1 MEEQH
6 ERVMSTALS
15 WCAGPAA
22 VAGVLPMSFA
32 ATPPVPT
39 RMSLPPAAV
48 WLALARRALASDRYE
63 EALRC
68 FDAAVSHEPR
78 LALAHLGRAL
88 CLAQLGREK
97 DAEEATEVVLEAAQG
112 QEEVLYH
119 LAQMCAR
126 EGATSV
132 GAPLLR
138 HAVAAIP
145 KLEERAAKDKLFA
158 DHPAYLMAIGRL

>member
-1 MEEQH
+1 
-6 ERVMSTALS
+6 MSTALS

-22 VAGVLPMSFA
+22 VAGVLPMSF
-32 ATPPVPT
+32 PPARPPSMT
-39 RMSLPPAAV
+39 LPPAAV
-48 WLALARRALASDRYE
+48 WLALARRALGHGRFE

-68 FDAAVSHEPR
+68 FDSAITHEPR
-78 LALAHLGRAL
+78 LAIAHLGRAL

-97 DAEEATEVVLEAAQG
+97 DAEEATEIVLEAASG

-126 EGATSV
+126 EGAASV

-138 HAVAAIP
+138 QAVEARP
-145 KLEERAAKDKLFA
+145 QLEERAVKDKLFA
-158 DHPAYLMAIGRL
+158 DHPTYLMAIGRL

>member
-1 MEEQH
+1 
-6 ERVMSTALS
+6 MSSALA

-22 VAGVLPMSFA
+22 VAGVVPMSFA
-32 ATPPVPT
+32 PSSPPPALLPPV
-39 RMSLPPAAV
+39 AV
-48 WLALARRALASDRYE
+48 WLALARRALSHGRYD

-78 LALAHLGRAL
+78 MALAHLGRAL
-88 CLAQLGREK
+88 CLGQLGREK
-97 DAEEATEVVLEAAQG
+97 DAEEAMEVVLEAAQG

-138 HAVAAIP
+138 QAVEAMP
-145 KLEERAAKDKLFA
+145 RLEERAMKDRLFA
-158 DHPAYLMAIGRL
+158 DHPAYLMAMGKL

>member
-1 MEEQH
+1 
-6 ERVMSTALS
+6 MSTALA

-22 VAGVLPMSFA
+22 VAGVVPMSFA
-32 ATPPVPT
+32 PPPSAPALMPPV
-39 RMSLPPAAV
+39 AV
-48 WLALARRALASDRYE
+48 WLALARRSLTHGRYD

-88 CLAQLGREK
+88 CLAQMGREK
-97 DAEEATEVVLEAAQG
+97 DAEEATEVVLEASQG

-126 EGATSV
+126 EGATRV

-138 HAVAAIP
+138 QAVEAIP
-145 KLEERAAKDKLFA
+145 RLEERAMKDRLFA
-158 DHPAYLMAIGRL
+158 DHPAYLMAIGKL